1 MVGVALVVAALVV
14 AVSGQ
19 EEEVLVVVDMV
30 QEEVDLDQAV
40 EALEAQAVEAL
51 EAQAVVGTVTVEAAS
66 AEEALDR
73 AMV

>member
-1 MVGVALVVAALVV
+1 MVGVALVVAALAV

-40 EALEAQAVEAL
+40 EALEAQAV
-51 EAQAVVGTVTVEAAS
+51 VGTVTVEEAL